1 MSVVGRVE
9 SLWRYPVKSMAG
21 EELERAWLGFAGVY
35 GDRVAVFSSD
45 QASPG
50 FPWLTAR
57 EQRRMLLFRPRFRN
71 PVAASEPPN
80 LAEALAEAP
89 GLSPLYPGQDALM
102 IDVELPDG
110 EVLTIDD
117 PALLQR
123 LGERLGR
130 EHRIRLLRSERAFTD
145 CRPLSL
151 LSTAT
156 VDALSEEMGKPVDKR
171 RFRANVYL
179 ELDGEGFPGE
189 DTWIGRRIRI
199 GEKAEISILEKDPRC
214 AMITLDPDSA
224 ERDPSILNHV
234 LKQHAGT
241 TGIYAAVLVEG
252 TLETGDPVT
261 LLD

>member
-1 MSVVGRVE
+1 MSVVGHVE

-57 EQRRMLLFRPRFRN
+57 EQRRMLLFRPRFRD
-71 PVAASEPPN
+71 PVAASQPPN
-80 LAEALAEAP
+80 LAEALAEEP
-89 GLSPLYPGQDALM
+89 GLSPLYAGQEALM

-110 EVLTIDD
+110 EVLAIDD
-117 PALLQR
+117 PALLER
-123 LGERLGR
+123 LGQHLGR
-130 EHRIRLLRSERAFTD
+130 EHCIRLLRSERAFTD

-156 VDALSEEMGKPVDKR
+156 VAALSTELGRPVDKR

-179 ELDGEGFPGE
+179 ELDRDTSVAE
-189 DTWIGRRIRI
+189 DTWIGRRLKI
-199 GEKAEISILEKDPRC
+199 GKKAEISILEKDPRC

-234 LKQHAGT
+234 LKERAGT
-241 TGIYAAVLVEG
+241 MGVYAAVLVEG
-252 TLETGDPVT
+252 MLEAGAPVT
-261 LLD
+261 LVD

>member
-1 MSVVGRVE
+1 MIGTVE

-21 EELERAWLGFAGVY
+21 EVLDRAWLGFAGIY
-35 GDRVAVFSSD
+35 GDRVAAFSSD

-57 EQRRMLLFRPRFRN
+57 EQRRMLLLRPRFRD
-71 PVAASEPPN
+71 PVAASQPPN

-89 GLSPLYPGQDALM
+89 GLSPLYEDLA

-110 EVLTIDD
+110 EVLAIDD
-117 PALLQR
+117 PVLQQR
-123 LGERLGR
+123 LGEHLGR

-156 VDALSEEMGKPVDKR
+156 VAALSKELARPIDKR

-179 ELDGEGFPGE
+179 ELDGESSLAE
-189 DTWIGRRIRI
+189 DTWIGRRLRI
-199 GEKAEISILEKDPRC
+199 GKKVEVSILEKDPRC

-234 LKQHAGT
+234 LKHHAGT
-241 TGIYAAVLVEG
+241 TGVYAAVLVEG
-252 TLETGDPVT
+252 LLETGAPVM
-261 LLD
+261 LVD

>member
-1 MSVVGRVE
+1 MSVIGKVE

-21 EELERAWLGFAGVY
+21 HELDRAWLGFAGIY
-35 GDRVAVFSSD
+35 GDRVAAFSSD

-57 EQRRMLLFRPRFRN
+57 EQRRMLLLRPRFRD
-71 PVAASEPPN
+71 PVAASQPPN

-89 GLSPLYPGQDALM
+89 GLSPLYEDLV

-110 EVLTIDD
+110 EVLAIDD
-117 PALLQR
+117 PALQQR
-123 LGERLGR
+123 LGEHLGR

-156 VDALSEEMGKPVDKR
+156 IATLSTQLGRPVDKR
-171 RFRANVYL
+171 RFRANVCL
-179 ELDGEGFPGE
+179 ELESTGLAE
-189 DTWIGRRIRI
+189 DAWIGRRLRI
-199 GEKAEISILEKDPRC
+199 GNKVEVSILEKDPRC

-234 LKQHAGT
+234 LKHHAGT
-241 TGIYAAVLVEG
+241 TGVYAAVLVEG
-252 TLETGDPVT
+252 MLETGAPVM
-261 LLD
+261 LVD

>member
-1 MSVVGRVE
+1 MKVIGTVE

-21 EELERAWLGFAGVY
+21 EELDRAWLGFAGIY
-35 GDRVAVFSSD
+35 GDRVAVFRSD

-57 EQRRMLLFRPRFRN
+57 EQRRMLLFRPRFRD
-71 PVAASEPPN
+71 PVSASKPPN

-89 GLSPLYPGQDALM
+89 GLSPLYEDLV

-110 EVLTIDD
+110 EVLAIDD
-117 PALLQR
+117 PALKQR
-123 LGERLGR
+123 LGEHLGR
-130 EHRIRLLRSERAFTD
+130 EHRIDLLRSERAFTD

-156 VDALSEEMGKPVDKR
+156 VAILSAELGRPVDKR
-171 RFRANVYL
+171 RFRANVHL
-179 ELDGEGFPGE
+179 ELEGDGFAE
-189 DTWIGRRIRI
+189 DAWIGRRLKI
-199 GEKAEISILEKDPRC
+199 GERAEIAIVEKDPRC

-234 LKQHAGT
+234 LKNHAGT
-241 TGIYAAVLVEG
+241 TGVYAAVLTEG
-252 TLETGDPVT
+252 MLETGAPVMFV
-261 LLD
+261 D

>member
-1 MSVVGRVE
+1 MKVVGTVE

-57 EQRRMLLFRPRFRN
+57 EQRRMLLFRPRFRD
-71 PVAASEPPN
+71 PVAASQPPN

-89 GLSPLYPGQDALM
+89 GLSPLYPGQEALM

-110 EVLTIDD
+110 EVLAIDD

-123 LGERLGR
+123 LAEHLGR

-156 VDALSEEMGKPVDKR
+156 VATLSEELARPVDKT
-171 RFRANVYL
+171 
-179 ELDGEGFPGE
+179 P
-189 DTWIGRRIRI
+189 
-199 GEKAEISILEKDPRC
+199 
-214 AMITLDPDSA
+214 
-224 ERDPSILNHV
+224 
-234 LKQHAGT
+234 
-241 TGIYAAVLVEG
+241 
-252 TLETGDPVT
+252 
-261 LLD
+261 

>member
-1 MSVVGRVE
+1 MKVIGTVE

-21 EELERAWLGFAGVY
+21 EVLDRAWLGFAGIY
-35 GDRVAVFSSD
+35 GDRVAAFSSD

-57 EQRRMLLFRPRFRN
+57 EQRRMLLLRPRFRD
-71 PVAASEPPN
+71 PVAASQPPN

-89 GLSPLYPGQDALM
+89 GLSPLYEDLA

-110 EVLTIDD
+110 EVLAIDD
-117 PALLQR
+117 PVLQQR
-123 LGERLGR
+123 LGEHLGR

-156 VDALSEEMGKPVDKR
+156 VAALSKELARPIDKR

-179 ELDGEGFPGE
+179 ELDGESSLAE
-189 DTWIGRRIRI
+189 DTWIGRRLRI
-199 GEKAEISILEKDPRC
+199 GKKVEVSILEKDPRC

-234 LKQHAGT
+234 LKHHAGT
-241 TGIYAAVLVEG
+241 TGVYAAVLVEG
-252 TLETGDPVT
+252 LLETGAPVM
-261 LLD
+261 LVD